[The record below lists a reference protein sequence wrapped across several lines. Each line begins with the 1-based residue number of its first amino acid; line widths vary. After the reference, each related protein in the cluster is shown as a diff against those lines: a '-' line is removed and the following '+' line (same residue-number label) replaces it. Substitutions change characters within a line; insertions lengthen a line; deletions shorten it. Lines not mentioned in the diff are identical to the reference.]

1 MKKVILTAL
10 SLLLTLGMF
19 AQDASVQAESS
30 AKVDNENYLPE
41 AGDFSIGFTIDPI
54 ATFVGNMFN
63 NSTIPNKLEPLHGE
77 GLNNPCAS
85 IMGKYLLKDNLAI
98 KANVGFIISSV
109 NDQYYVVDDAAVMLD
124 PLSKAKV
131 LDSRVSNNYG
141 GSISL
146 GAEYRLG
153 KRKVQG
159 IFGGGL
165 LYSFQTNNTTY
176 SYGNA
181 ITEINQ
187 RPSSEFAYTAYS
199 TAIPN
204 SRVLSDYSTA
214 GFHTVGLYGN
224 IGVEWF
230 VAPKIALG
238 ADVNL
243 CLLYT
248 IKPNCYKDVEGYNV
262 FTQELEQT
270 SELVSPMN
278 SAFEFSVRNI
288 GANLFISFYF

>member
-1 MKKVILTAL
+1 MKKIILTAF
-10 SLLLTLGMF
+10 SLLLTFGLF
-19 AQDASVQAESS
+19 AQETSVQTENS
-30 AKVDNENYLPE
+30 AKAGNVNYLPE

-63 NSTIPNKLEPLHGE
+63 NSTSNKLEPLHGE
-77 GLNNPCAS
+77 GLMNPCAS
-85 IMGKYLLKDNLAI
+85 IMGKYLIQDNFAL
-98 KANVGFIISSV
+98 KANIGFIISSV
-109 NDQYYVVDDAAVMLD
+109 NENRYVSDDAALMLD
-124 PLSKAKV
+124 PLSRAKV
-131 LDSRVSNNYG
+131 IDSKISNNYG

-146 GAEYRLG
+146 GGEYRLG

-165 LYSFQTNNTTY
+165 LYSFQTSNTTY

-187 RPSSEFAYTAYS
+187 KPTSKFAYEAYS
-199 TAIPN
+199 TAMPN

-214 GFHTVGLYGN
+214 GTHTVGLYGN

-230 VAPKIALG
+230 VAPKISLG

-248 IKPNCYKDVEGYNV
+248 MTPNCYRTVEGYNV
-262 FTQELEQT
+262 FTQELEEAT
-270 SELVSPMN
+270 ELVSPMN

-288 GANLFISFYF
+288 GANLFINFYF

>member
-1 MKKVILTAL
+1 MKKIILTAF
-10 SLLLTLGMF
+10 SLLLTFGLF
-19 AQDASVQAESS
+19 AQETSVQTENS
-30 AKVDNENYLPE
+30 AKVDSENYLPE

-63 NSTIPNKLEPLHGE
+63 SSTSNKLEPLHGE

-85 IMGKYLLKDNLAI
+85 IMGKYLLQDNFAI
-98 KANVGFIISSV
+98 KANIGFIISSV
-109 NDQYYVVDDAAVMLD
+109 NEQYYVSDDAALMLD

-131 LDSRVSNNYG
+131 LDNKISNNYG
-141 GSISL
+141 GSISF

-165 LYSFQTNNTTY
+165 LYSFQTSNTTY
-176 SYGNA
+176 SYGNG

-187 RPSSEFAYTAYS
+187 RPSSEFAYSAYS

-204 SRVLSDYSTA
+204 SRVLSDFSTA
-214 GFHTVGLYGN
+214 GAHTVGLYGN

-230 VAPKIALG
+230 VAPKISLG

-248 IKPNCYKDVEGYNV
+248 ITPDCYKTVEGYNV
-262 FTQELEQT
+262 FTQETEKT
-270 SELVSPMN
+270 TELVSPMN
-278 SAFEFSVRNI
+278 SAFEFSMRNI
-288 GANLFISFYF
+288 GANLFINFYF

>member
-1 MKKVILTAL
+1 MKKVILTAF
-10 SLLLTLGMF
+10 SLLLTLGLF
-19 AQDASVQAESS
+19 AQDAPIQAEES
-30 AKVDNENYLPE
+30 AKSGDVSYLPE

-63 NSTIPNKLEPLHGE
+63 GNTSNKLKPLHGE

-85 IMGKYLLKDNLAI
+85 IMGKYLLQDNFAI
-98 KANVGFIISSV
+98 KANIGFIISSV
-109 NDQYYVVDDAAVMLD
+109 NEQYYVSDDAALMLD

-131 LDSRVSNNYG
+131 LDSKVSNSYG
-141 GSISL
+141 GSISF

-165 LYSFQTNNTTY
+165 LYSFQTSNTTY
-176 SYGNA
+176 SYGNG

-187 RPSSEFAYTAYS
+187 RPTSEFAYSAYS

-204 SRVLSDYSTA
+204 SRVLSDFSTK
-214 GFHTVGLYGN
+214 GTHTVGLYGN

-230 VAPKIALG
+230 VAPKISLG

-248 IKPNCYKDVEGYNV
+248 ITPDCYKTVEGYNV
-262 FTQELEQT
+262 FTQEIEKTTQLE
-270 SELVSPMN
+270 SPMN
-278 SAFEFSVRNI
+278 SAFEFGIRNI
-288 GANLFISFYF
+288 GANLFINFYF